1 VNELSTIL
9 APTESHSKK
18 GGTMPKKSNQ
28 PQPANEIE
36 VIKSK
41 LDAILALL
49 LRQLNDEAVGK
60 WNNQDKQNIV
70 RTLIDL
76 GFDNSDIAKVTGL
89 AYNSV
94 ANIRS
99 KYKKEKSK

>member
-1 VNELSTIL
+1 MAQVSSKPEQSPELVAL
-9 APTESHSKK
+9 HA
-18 GGTMPKKSNQ
+18 
-28 PQPANEIE
+28 
-36 VIKSK
+36 K

-49 LRQLNDEAVGK
+49 LRQLSDEAVGK

-70 RTLIDL
+70 CTLIDL
-76 GFDNSDIAKVTGL
+76 GFDNPDIAKIVGL

-99 KYKKEKSK
+99 KHKKEKSK

>member
-1 VNELSTIL
+1 M
-9 APTESHSKK
+9 AK
-18 GGTMPKKSNQ
+18 
-28 PQPANEIE
+28 PANQSQSSSDIQA
-36 VIKSK
+36 VHAK

-76 GFDNSDIAKVTGL
+76 GFDNPAIAKIAGL
-89 AYNSV
+89 AYGSV

-99 KYKKEKSK
+99 KYQKEKSK